1 MYRARIGLFNR
12 HRYKVHVVSS
22 VFNSILVTSIVLFVM
37 TLVMY
42 LILLCGDVELNPGP
56 QSTCL
61 SLWPCNIRGLNTE
74 KLLALKSEIEG
85 HFDLVAVT
93 ETLLCNTKTLD
104 LSLNGYLPIFRK
116 DRGQG
121 DVPWGGVALYVNEN
135 IIAKRKTEFEINSL
149 EILCIELVTK
159 RKKTVICV
167 CYRPPNSGIIFWDQ
181 LQHVYDSIRQAGY
194 INIILAG
201 DFNADPNTAS
211 GTKLPFFVNSNSL
224 LMLIDQPTR
233 YTINTATI
241 LDQFIVTPTLRT
253 GNVSITPPLAT
264 TDHCQYLNRSPSQNH
279 FIATH
284 LAVLR
289 SRLGRAE
296 RGYHKPRLAS
306 TSRPA
311 EC

>member
-1 MYRARIGLFNR
+1 MNLEMYRAGIGLFNR

-22 VFNSILVTSIVLFVM
+22 VFNSILVTSIGLSVM

-61 SLWPCNIRGLNTE
+61 SLWHCNIRGLNTE
-74 KLLALKSEIEG
+74 KLLALKFEIEG

-135 IIAKRKTEFEINSL
+135 IIAKRKTEFEINLL

-194 INIILAG
+194 INII
-201 DFNADPNTAS
+201 
-211 GTKLPFFVNSNSL
+211 
-224 LMLIDQPTR
+224 
-233 YTINTATI
+233 
-241 LDQFIVTPTLRT
+241 
-253 GNVSITPPLAT
+253 
-264 TDHCQYLNRSPSQNH
+264 
-279 FIATH
+279 
-284 LAVLR
+284 
-289 SRLGRAE
+289 
-296 RGYHKPRLAS
+296 
-306 TSRPA
+306 
-311 EC
+311 